1 MKIREKSKE
10 HLKKYPNFN
19 QLLNNELFFKHYELL
34 QHALSK
40 NRLLSRK
47 FFIDRIDSKIPTNTK
62 KKAEIKIEKEQIDSV
77 NPDKINPAQE
87 LDTILQDY
95 HIKAGKTTKK
105 FHKYNREN
113 KVFSSGYKLLH
124 KNKSEKHL
132 HTQLFKNNPLLMR
145 NQSDMNLFYI
155 GQNKQIEPAES
166 KYIGTLSRFQDLIDY
181 VGIVKNADGDMTNI
195 KVRTSNFYQK
205 YPIAQMNDL
214 VRKREDEMKQ
224 MNKEIENNSKIINL
238 TKNTINR
245 IMIKPNYFEENE
257 KRPFKK
263 IFSGKKSENESNIS
277 NSNLVNPKKKS
288 MNTTSSTGFYSPHST
303 YRKSFYHNT
312 NKFSSS
318 PSPLI
323 HTNRKAALRK
333 SLTLSHSAIDLFSLD
348 SFSSSSYGVRKINFE
363 LVEGMY
369 NKLRKCENIIE
380 TSKLIERCFSKDV
393 INKFTGKGKG
403 QVYNVIVNTKRTA
416 GSKKVKDEIN
426 KIYDSKIPYET
437 SKKVRQLNEI
447 ESTINNFDFRFF
459 KSLINSKIK

>member
-62 KKAEIKIEKEQIDSV
+62 KKAEIKIEKEKIDSV

-155 GQNKQIEPAES
+155 GQN
-166 KYIGTLSRFQDLIDY
+166 TLSSQ
-181 VGIVKNADGDMTNI
+181 
-195 KVRTSNFYQK
+195 SNHF
-205 YPIAQMNDL
+205 
-214 VRKREDEMKQ
+214 
-224 MNKEIENNSKIINL
+224 
-238 TKNTINR
+238 
-245 IMIKPNYFEENE
+245 
-257 KRPFKK
+257 
-263 IFSGKKSENESNIS
+263 
-277 NSNLVNPKKKS
+277 
-288 MNTTSSTGFYSPHST
+288 
-303 YRKSFYHNT
+303 
-312 NKFSSS
+312 
-318 PSPLI
+318 
-323 HTNRKAALRK
+323 
-333 SLTLSHSAIDLFSLD
+333 LTLHNYCYLHFS
-348 SFSSSSYGVRKINFE
+348 Y
-363 LVEGMY
+363 Y
-369 NKLRKCENIIE
+369 HQ
-380 TSKLIERCFSKDV
+380 LIVCQYYTTR
-393 INKFTGKGKG
+393 
-403 QVYNVIVNTKRTA
+403 
-416 GSKKVKDEIN
+416 
-426 KIYDSKIPYET
+426 
-437 SKKVRQLNEI
+437 L
-447 ESTINNFDFRFF
+447 
-459 KSLINSKIK
+459 